1 MKRLRSRT
9 PWQASFIQPKE
20 GHFLLDIGHKNRDA
34 SKAMKSALCVFLF
47 CCSQLSV
54 HAQASAA
61 EEATAGA
68 QALVK
73 RLFAQDTTEEDLQ
86 KLAKEANKAGVLRQ
100 QIIEAKLVWGL
111 RQQNTSFLVKIL
123 PEVEILAGSFDPASA
138 AALPNVEAVQSFIA
152 YIKALKA
159 GEAKDAAG
167 FKENI
172 LEAIWLSPQQ
182 APVFIQAMEKF
193 RLEAKM
199 TALVIDLKAP
209 LTTSAGEATTL
220 QDQLDGKKA
229 LLLDFWASWCGPCM
243 NLMPAL
249 KTKAQTLAS
258 HGIVVA
264 AMNKDD
270 ENAEATAERIR
281 QEQNAKLPWL
291 IEPAERPY
299 TKALEITTIPR
310 MVLLSPEG
318 KVLFNGHPE
327 DPALWVALKKIDATI
342 EAP

>member
-1 MKRLRSRT
+1 MK
-9 PWQASFIQPKE
+9 P
-20 GHFLLDIGHKNRDA
+20 
-34 SKAMKSALCVFLF
+34 ALCVFLL
-47 CCSQLSV
+47 CCAQLSL
-54 HAQASAA
+54 HAQAPAA
-61 EEATAGA
+61 QEAAADA

-123 PEVEILAGSFDPASA
+123 PEVEILAGGFDPASA

-167 FKENI
+167 FKANI

-193 RLEAKM
+193 RLEEKM
-199 TALVIDLKAP
+199 AALVIDLKAP
-209 LTTSAGEATTL
+209 LTTSMGEATTL
-220 QDQLDGKKA
+220 NDVLGGKKA

-243 NLMPAL
+243 QLMPAL
-249 KTKAQTLAS
+249 KTKAAALAS

-264 AMNKDD
+264 AVNKDD
-270 ENAEATAERIR
+270 EKAEATAERIR

-291 IEPAERPY
+291 IEPPERPY
-299 TKALEITTIPR
+299 TKALEIATIPR

-342 EAP
+342 EAPAQ